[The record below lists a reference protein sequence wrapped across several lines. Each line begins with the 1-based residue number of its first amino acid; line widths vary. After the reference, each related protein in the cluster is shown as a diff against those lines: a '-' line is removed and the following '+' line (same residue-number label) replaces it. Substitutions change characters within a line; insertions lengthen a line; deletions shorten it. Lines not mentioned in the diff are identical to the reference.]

1 MRDGLRRIVATP
13 ALDKPPISAAMQI
26 GGVDDLRVGTAI
38 RVIRVRKRLRQ
49 KDVAALAR
57 LSPTIVG
64 RIEHGRLANVSLGSI
79 RRVAQ
84 ALDARVDMF
93 VRWQGGDLGRLI
105 NARHAAMHEAMA
117 QTFAA
122 LEGWLAEPEVSFS
135 IYGER
140 GVIEILAWH
149 PKARTLLVI
158 ELKTELVDVNELM
171 GSVDRK
177 GRLAAEIAR
186 KRGWRPASISTWVV
200 LADSRTNRRALA
212 SHETVLRAKFP
223 DDGRRVRGW
232 LHRPSAAMNA
242 LSFMPTIH
250 GVKLGPDLRPVRRV
264 VRRRSTKP

>member
-1 MRDGLRRIVATP
+1 
-13 ALDKPPISAAMQI
+13 
-26 GGVDDLRVGTAI
+26 
-38 RVIRVRKRLRQ
+38 
-49 KDVAALAR
+49 
-57 LSPTIVG
+57 
-64 RIEHGRLANVSLGSI
+64 
-79 RRVAQ
+79 
-84 ALDARVDMF
+84 
-93 VRWQGGDLGRLI
+93 
-105 NARHAAMHEAMA
+105 MHEVMA

-140 GVIEILAWH
+140 GVIDILAWH

-200 LADSRTNRRALA
+200 LADGRTNRRALA
-212 SHETVLRAKFP
+212 NHETVLRAKFP

-232 LHRPSAAMNA
+232 LHQPGEAIHA
-242 LSFMPTIH
+242 LSFLPSTQT
-250 GVKLGPDLRPVRRV
+250 VTLGRDLRPIRRV
-264 VRRRSTKP
+264 TRPRSITPRA